1 MFNHKQGFRAYIPT
15 QNDSILDHP
24 VFITYLLKNQMYA
37 LYHGPETDGL
47 RHICRERQG
56 EVEDM
61 KKIAIGCDPNAS
73 AMKETIKKH
82 LEELGH
88 QCEDYGS
95 DDPIYA
101 NVAFD
106 VAEAVAAGKHDR
118 GILLCGT
125 GIGMCIAANKVPGA
139 YAAICSDPYSTERS
153 RKSNNV
159 NIMTLGAQVVGPEL
173 AKSLVTIWMN
183 SEYTP
188 GGRSEP
194 KIQRICDYA
203 DSHTAK

>member
-1 MFNHKQGFRAYIPT
+1 
-15 QNDSILDHP
+15 
-24 VFITYLLKNQMYA
+24 
-37 LYHGPETDGL
+37 
-47 RHICRERQG
+47 
-56 EVEDM
+56 M

-73 AMKETIKKH
+73 DFKEAVKEH
-82 LEELGH
+82 LSDLGY
-88 QCEDYGS
+88 EWDDYGS

-101 NVAFD
+101 NAAIR
-106 VAEAVAAGKHDR
+106 VAEAVASGKHDR
-118 GILLCGT
+118 GILICGT

-139 YAAICSDPYSTERS
+139 YAALCSDTYSTERS
-153 RKSNNV
+153 RKSNNA

-194 KIQRICDYA
+194 KIQRIYEYA
-203 DSHTAK
+203 KEHQK